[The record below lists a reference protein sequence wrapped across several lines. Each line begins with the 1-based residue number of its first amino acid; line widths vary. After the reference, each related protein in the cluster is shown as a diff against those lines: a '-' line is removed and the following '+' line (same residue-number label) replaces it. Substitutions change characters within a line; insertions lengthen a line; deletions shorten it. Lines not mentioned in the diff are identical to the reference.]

1 MTEPN
6 SSPMQEAGPGAMLR
20 RAREERRLSI
30 EDVAQELRLA
40 PRTVEALEA
49 DAYDRLPGPTY
60 VRGYLRNYAQF
71 LELPPQR
78 VIDVYNA
85 RPEAAAPVQLG
96 TRPAPARQA
105 TSSDALVRL
114 GTVVVAVAVF
124 GLAAL
129 WWSGHELSA
138 PPPVQPSATDD
149 DAEPASAPA
158 ATEAPEAPPAPTV
171 AIVPE
176 ESETPAPSPARAEAP
191 PASTPP
197 VSAPAEPETG
207 SAPPASEPAV
217 PTSRLVLRMHE
228 DSWADVRDARQ
239 RRLLYETVPAGSVV
253 TVEGVPPISVF
264 LGNVA
269 GVDVEFEGKP
279 YDAMRHRRGDV
290 ARFTLGRPQG

>member
-6 SSPMQEAGPGAMLR
+6 SAPIQEAGPGAMLR

-40 PRTVEALEA
+40 PRIVEALEA

-71 LELPPQR
+71 LGLPPQR
-78 VIDVYNA
+78 AIDMYNA
-85 RPEAAAPVQLG
+85 RPEAAAPAQLG

-114 GTVVVAVAVF
+114 GTVVVAVVVL

-138 PPPVQPSATDD
+138 PPPAPQSGTDD
-149 DAEPASAPA
+149 DAASAAAPA
-158 ATEAPEAPPAPTV
+158 PTEAPDAPPAPTV
-171 AIVPE
+171 AIAPE
-176 ESETPAPSPARAEAP
+176 ESEMPAAPPARAEAP
-191 PASTPP
+191 AASTPP
-197 VSAPAEPETG
+197 ITALGGPETRP
-207 SAPPASEPAV
+207 APPALDPAV
-217 PTSRLVLRMHE
+217 PTSRVVLRMHQ
-228 DSWADVRDARQ
+228 DSWADVRDAQQ
-239 RRLLYETVPAGSVV
+239 RRLVYGTVPAGSVV
-253 TVEGVPPISVF
+253 TVDGVPPISVF
-264 LGNVA
+264 LGNVE
-269 GVDVEFEGKP
+269 GVTVEFEGKP